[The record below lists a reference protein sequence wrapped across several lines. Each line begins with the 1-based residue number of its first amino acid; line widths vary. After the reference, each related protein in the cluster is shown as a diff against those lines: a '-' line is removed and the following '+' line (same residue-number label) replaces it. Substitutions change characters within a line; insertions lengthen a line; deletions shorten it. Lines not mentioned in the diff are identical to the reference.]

1 MGMVLS
7 EHLAGLTAPTGI
19 RQLYKTLNPELRI
32 NDGETAPKKGGH
44 QRPCRSEKVSA
55 RPTESFPSQV
65 CLEEPHLRAAT
76 AWVIGKIHSE
86 ELGCLVR
93 EGCDVW
99 VGTTHKPRTARRW
112 LT

>member
-1 MGMVLS
+1 M
-7 EHLAGLTAPTGI
+7 
-19 RQLYKTLNPELRI
+19 
-32 NDGETAPKKGGH
+32 KGGH
-44 QRPCRSEKVSA
+44 QRPYRSEKVSA
-55 RPTESFPSQV
+55 RPTESFPSQG

-76 AWVIGKIHSE
+76 TWVIGKTQSE

-99 VGTTHKPRTARRW
+99 VGTTHKPRTSGRW